1 MAKKKKSGISKLVFV
16 IIFSILVMTLVP
28 SGIYCAVERINPVQ
42 MVSSAFTFNNAD
54 LIIGKWQNESR
65 SSAYEFSEDGTY
77 TSYFSTFSFTGDY
90 SVKGDEIT
98 LSNPASDST
107 VVYKFSVDKKTLTM
121 TIEQENGLSSENN
134 QVAEYGRV
142 DRIETRTL
150 SDLLGTITD
159 SVQQETTTDAS
170 EE

>member
-1 MAKKKKSGISKLVFV
+1 MLSSKSQL
-16 IIFSILVMTLVP
+16 T
-28 SGIYCAVERINPVQ
+28 A
-42 MVSSAFTFNNAD
+42 SSTR
-54 LIIGKWQNESR
+54 L
-65 SSAYEFSEDGTY
+65 
-77 TSYFSTFSFTGDY
+77 
-90 SVKGDEIT
+90 
-98 LSNPASDST
+98 
-107 VVYKFSVDKKTLTM
+107 VYKFSVDKKTLTM